1 MKHFSQNQAKLKELK
16 PEYHFALDQFLVD
29 ADAQGLEFRV
39 TEAFRSQERQD
50 ALYAQGRWKPGPIVT
65 WTLFSNHT
73 KREAFDV
80 HAINCSYEQIEE
92 VANRYG
98 LFRQSDLVRLGDI
111 GHFNCQLAIQPPTE
125 PKYTPQ
131 AISRAFQR
139 AIKRALSPAQV
150 ERLKKRF
157 SKYL

>member
-1 MKHFSQNQAKLKELK
+1 MKYFSQNQAKLKELK
-16 PEYHFALDQFLVD
+16 PEYQFALDQFLVD

-39 TEAFRSQERQD
+39 TEAFRSQDRQD

-98 LFRQSDLVRLGDI
+98 IFRDPVLLKLHDY
-111 GHFNCQLAIQPPTE
+111 GHFETRLAIQPPTE